1 MKWSEIKKWAKA
13 KGYNVSREK
22 AEDTDEYTYVYNW
35 NNEDRDAEGV
45 ATSTKD
51 LATDIY
57 NHLTNNKHLAH
68 QLQYKKEFKID
79 YFPKIG

>member
-35 NNEDRDAEGV
+35 NNEDRDTEGV

-57 NHLTNNKHLAH
+57 LSLIH
-68 QLQYKKEFKID
+68 I
-79 YFPKIG
+79 

>member
-1 MKWSEIKKWAKA
+1 MKWSEIKKWAKT
-13 KGYNVSREK
+13 KGYNTSRKK
-22 AEDTDEYTYVYNW
+22 AENTDEYTYVYNW
-35 NNEDRDAEGV
+35 NNEDRSAGGV

-68 QLQYKKEFKID
+68 QLQYKQEFTWFKNENM
-79 YFPKIG
+79 